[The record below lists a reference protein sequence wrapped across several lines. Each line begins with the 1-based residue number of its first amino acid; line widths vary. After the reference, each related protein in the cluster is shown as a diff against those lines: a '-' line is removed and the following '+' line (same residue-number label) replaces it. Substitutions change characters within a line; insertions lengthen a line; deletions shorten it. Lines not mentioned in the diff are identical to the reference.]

1 MSFTLDV
8 EYDDGTQTQVVAGQR
23 EMADWEG
30 QPFGCATTDAMALK
44 PMAFLRFLAWSV
56 LRRQGERRSY
66 SVWSDNVVSVFP
78 VDDGDDESEA
88 APVPTGAGQS
98 DET

>member
-1 MSFTLDV
+1 MKFVLDV

-30 QPFGCATTDAMALK
+30 QPFGCPSTSAMDRS

-66 SVWSDNVVSVFP
+66 TVWSDNVVEVLP
-78 VDDGDDESEA
+78 VDDGSDVEA

-98 DET
+98 EGT